1 MVIFFLNKVLSK
13 HTFWIGNVRPSNGI
27 ADIIVW
33 HCHYRWQFNIFVEG
47 PIGTFATDLR
57 HRKLDLL
64 KPLLV
69 QSMTN
74 RGLNK

>member
-1 MVIFFLNKVLSK
+1 MAFPKIECK

-27 ADIIVW
+27 ADIVVW
-33 HCHYRWQFNIFVEG
+33 HCHCCWQSKVFVEG
-47 PIGTFATDLR
+47 PIGTFTTDLW